1 MKEYSPSLFAV
12 LTVPLV
18 MRHLG
23 VLYSILRHYSS
34 FCLTVRRAGRADG
47 NKSCLTA
54 QVTHACILMLF
65 ICAPPASSAVEEG
78 THMLELDCH
87 LTHDGHVVVSHDENL
102 LRQTGHDV
110 TISSLK
116 LQVGGQ
122 ILHGHW
128 LGQRWRG
135 QTGFPCRG
143 FLDYSTWGQTSTTS
157 NHVCI

>member
-1 MKEYSPSLFAV
+1 
-12 LTVPLV
+12 
-18 MRHLG
+18 
-23 VLYSILRHYSS
+23 
-34 FCLTVRRAGRADG
+34 
-47 NKSCLTA
+47 
-54 QVTHACILMLF
+54 MLF

-122 ILHGHW
+122 ILHGN
-128 LGQRWRG
+128 
-135 QTGFPCRG
+135 
-143 FLDYSTWGQTSTTS
+143 Y
-157 NHVCI
+157 VCI